1 MNNPLLTTLLLSSL
15 AAAPLAARAQD
26 DATFPDALNPG
37 DNKTANADSAYA
49 NIAILTRVLQLVRQ
63 DYVDEKKTGYRD
75 LTANALR
82 GLLSGLDPHSQYM
95 APESFKDMQED
106 TNSRYDGL
114 GLTIS
119 GKDNG
124 ALVIVTAQ
132 EDTSAGKAGLMS
144 GDEIRK
150 INGVPTEKLSLAEA
164 AVMLKVKNGET
175 VTLTILRPSSKDI
188 RDYVLVRQETK
199 VDSVKDPHLV
209 DGALAGPYKIGYVR
223 VLQFNQPTAED
234 LVRRLDELQKQGMEA
249 LVLDLRNN
257 PGGLLNSAVDV
268 CAQFVPA
275 NTLVVRTAGRTP
287 SATREYKTGGNFKPR
302 LELPLAVLVNGGSAS
317 GAEIVAGALK
327 DLRRAVLIGER
338 TFGKGSVQSVMQ
350 LPDGSALRLTTAKYY
365 TPSNQ
370 VIHEHGV
377 EPTIRAVMTN
387 EQERAL
393 FARRNGTPAEG
404 VDSNPAAEGQRDPQ
418 LERAVDALKGM
429 VIIRQQMAANRK

>member
-1 MNNPLLTTLLLSSL
+1 MNKPLLTALLFLL
-15 AAAPLAARAQD
+15 AAAISPAVRAQD
-26 DATFPDALNPG
+26 DATFPDAIPNADG
-37 DNKTANADSAYA
+37 KGANNDSAYN
-49 NIAILTRVLQLVRQ
+49 NIAILTKVLQLIRQ
-63 DYVDEKKTGYRD
+63 DYVDEKKTGYRE

-82 GLLSGLDPHSQYM
+82 GMLSGLDPHSQYM

-119 GKDNG
+119 AKDNG
-124 ALVIVTAQ
+124 SLVIVSAL
-132 EDTSAGKAGLMS
+132 EDTSAGKAGLMT

-150 INGVPTEKLSLAEA
+150 INGTPTEKLSLAESA
-164 AVMLKVKNGET
+164 AMLKVKNGES
-175 VTLTILRPSSKDI
+175 VTLTVLRPSTKEI
-188 RDYVLVRQETK
+188 RDYTLVRQETK
-199 VDSVKDPHLV
+199 VESVKDPRLME
-209 DGALAGPYKIGYVR
+209 GAQAGPYKIGYVR
-223 VLQFNQPTAED
+223 LLQFNQPTAEE
-234 LVRRLDELQKQGMEA
+234 LARKLDELQKQGMEA

-287 SATREYKTGGNFKPR
+287 SATREYKTGGSAKPR

-327 DLRRAVLIGER
+327 DLRRAVLVGER

-350 LPDGSALRLTTAKYY
+350 LPDGSALRLTTARYY

-377 EPTIRAVMTN
+377 EPTIRAVLTP

-393 FARRNGTPAEG
+393 FARRNGAPAEG
-404 VDSNPAAEGQRDPQ
+404 DAGAENQRDPQ

-429 VIIRQQMAANRK
+429 VILRQQLAANKK

>member
-1 MNNPLLTTLLLSSL
+1 MKTPAL
-15 AAAPLAARAQD
+15 AAAALGLLFAVAPAPARAQD
-26 DATFPDALNPG
+26 DVAFPDTVPTG
-37 DNKTANADSAYA
+37 DNAKANSDSAYS
-49 NIAILTRVLQLVRQ
+49 NIALLTKVLQLIRQ
-63 DYVDEKKTGYRD
+63 DYVDEKRTGYRE

-95 APESFKDMQED
+95 PPDSFKDMQED

-119 GKDNG
+119 AKDNG
-124 ALVIVTAQ
+124 TLVIVSAL

-150 INGVPTEKLSLAEA
+150 INGTPTEKLSLAEA
-164 AVMLKVKNGET
+164 ATMLKVKNGES
-175 VTLTILRPSSKDI
+175 VTLTILRPSTKEI
-188 RDYVLVRQETK
+188 RDYTLVRQETK
-199 VDSVKDPHLV
+199 VDSVKDPRLI
-209 DGALAGPYKIGYVR
+209 DGVQAGPYKIGYVR
-223 VLQFNQPTAED
+223 ILQFNQPTAED
-234 LVRRLDELQKQGMEA
+234 LARRLEELQKQGMEA

-268 CAQFVPA
+268 CAQFVPSG
-275 NTLVVRTAGRTP
+275 TLVVRTAGRTP
-287 SATREYKTGGNFKPR
+287 SATREYKTTGNGKPR
-302 LELPLAVLVNGGSAS
+302 LDLPLAVLVNGGSAS

-327 DLRRAVLIGER
+327 DLRRAVLVGER

-350 LPDGSALRLTTAKYY
+350 LPDGSALRLTTARYF

-377 EPTIRAVMTN
+377 EPTIRAVLTP

-393 FARRNGTPAEG
+393 FARRNGAPAEG
-404 VDSNPAAEGQRDPQ
+404 DNSPGAEAQRDPQ

-429 VIIRQQMAANRK
+429 VILRQQMAANKK